1 MSSRK
6 KLQSKSKLTLMYLF
20 YTIITSIS
28 IIIGIIEIYK
38 NNANTIT
45 SSIVIMI
52 SLLIVSIILSF
63 TYFVLLN
70 VFISNPIRT
79 VLKSVDLLKDGDF
92 NYSLDIKAES
102 PIKTLADS
110 ITTMSD
116 NLNDTLLNINE
127 ATDQVT
133 SGAKKVA
140 NSSASL
146 AQGSTQQASSIEELT
161 ASIAEIASQTKQN
174 AESANKAKAIST
186 TAQDNLGQSFSQMQE
201 MLSAMEEINSASNN
215 ISKII
220 KVIDEIA
227 FQTNILAL
235 NAAVEAARAGQHGK
249 GFAVVAEEVR
259 NLAARSANAAKET
272 TSMIE
277 DSIKKVTYGTKIADT
292 TAEALMQVVSGVEEV
307 TSLVDSIAI
316 ASNQQTIGVDQINIG
331 ITQIGN
337 IVQITSSTSEETA
350 SASQQLFNQSEVLK
364 NEITKFKLKSRN
376 GKSNKKNIKGLNP
389 EVSMLLDNMNKK
401 NTINANSSD
410 EFTLKSKPAINLKSI
425 DLSDNEF
432 GKY

>member
-28 IIIGIIEIYK
+28 IIIGVIEIYK

-45 SSIVIMI
+45 SSIVIML
-52 SLLIVSIILSF
+52 SLLIVSIILGF

-92 NYSLDIKAES
+92 NYSLDIKTES

-316 ASNQQTIGVDQINIG
+316 ASNQQTIGVDKINIG

-376 GKSNKKNIKGLNP
+376 GKSNKQNIKGLNP

-432 GKY
+432 CKY

>member
-1 MSSRK
+1 MKSTK
-6 KLQSKSKLTLMYLF
+6 KIQTKSKLSLMYLT
-20 YTIITSIS
+20 YTIITSVAL
-28 IIIGIIEIYK
+28 IIGALEIYRL
-38 NNANTIT
+38 NSNVITPPITIMLCLMGA
-45 SSIVIMI
+45 SLIIGLSYFILLDIFI
-52 SLLIVSIILSF
+52 SKPLRA
-63 TYFVLLN
+63 LLN
-70 VFISNPIRT
+70 
-79 VLKSVDLLKDGDF
+79 SVTLLKAGDF
-92 NYSLDIKAES
+92 NYSLNIKNES
-102 PIKTLADS
+102 PIKHLSDS
-110 ITTMSD
+110 FKDMSD
-116 NLNDTLLNINE
+116 NINNTILNINK
-127 ATDQVT
+127 ATNQVT

-140 NSSASL
+140 NSSTSL

-174 AESANKAKAIST
+174 AESANKAKSIST

-272 TSMIE
+272 TAMIE

-292 TAEALMQVVSGVEEV
+292 TAQALKQVVSDVGEV
-307 TSLVDSIAI
+307 SSLVDSIAI

-337 IVQITSSTSEETA
+337 IVQITSATSEETA

-364 NEITKFKLKSRN
+364 NEITKFKLKGINS
-376 GKSNKKNIKGLNP
+376 KISKIPTKGLDP
-389 EVSMLLDNMNKK
+389 DVSTLLDTMNTK
-401 NTINANSSD
+401 NTNDLTLNS
-410 EFTLKSKPAINLKSI
+410 KSKASLNTI
-425 DLSDNEF
+425 DLSDKEF

>member
-1 MSSRK
+1 MNSTK
-6 KLQSKSKLTLMYLF
+6 KIETKSKLSLMYLT
-20 YTIITSIS
+20 YTIITSVA
-28 IIIGIIEIYK
+28 IIIGALEIYRL
-38 NNANTIT
+38 NSNVITPPITIMLCLMGA
-45 SSIVIMI
+45 SLIIGLSYFILLDIFI
-52 SLLIVSIILSF
+52 SKPLKSLL
-63 TYFVLLN
+63 N
-70 VFISNPIRT
+70 
-79 VLKSVDLLKDGDF
+79 SVTLLKAGDF
-92 NYSLDIKAES
+92 NYSLNIKNES
-102 PIKTLADS
+102 PIKHLSDS
-110 ITTMSD
+110 FKDMSD
-116 NLNDTLLNINE
+116 NINNTILNINE
-127 ATDQVT
+127 ATNQVT

-140 NSSASL
+140 NSSTSL

-174 AESANKAKAIST
+174 AESANKAKMIST

-272 TSMIE
+272 TAMIE

-292 TAEALMQVVSGVEEV
+292 TAEALQQVVLGVEEV
-307 TSLVDSIAI
+307 SSLVDSIAI

-337 IVQITSSTSEETA
+337 IVQITSATSEETA

-364 NEITKFKLKSRN
+364 NEITKFKLK
-376 GKSNKKNIKGLNP
+376 GKSGKASTENIKGLNP
-389 EVSMLLDNMNKK
+389 EVSTLLDNMNKR
-401 NTINANSSD
+401 NTDISND
-410 EFTLKSKPAINLKSI
+410 FTLNSKPTARLKTI